1 MGEKIKVHDNMTFLK
16 FVENQVFE
24 IIRKFFIFSVVFFRP
39 VPIEIRPKKQNFLE
53 QCTNIN
59 SFVRK
64 KTSMKNTKIYSSV
77 FCLAFLFFIVGC
89 QKEHEKDNSKSQ
101 PKSNYIIVSDNIM

>member
-1 MGEKIKVHDNMTFLK
+1 
-16 FVENQVFE
+16 
-24 IIRKFFIFSVVFFRP
+24 
-39 VPIEIRPKKQNFLE
+39 
-53 QCTNIN
+53 
-59 SFVRK
+59 
-64 KTSMKNTKIYSSV
+64 MKNTKIYSSV